1 MMKTRPFISNL
12 ELKNDGQL
20 SLFFIGTGNAFT
32 KTSFQTNLLV
42 IKGNEHL
49 LIDCGTLCSYAIE
62 NLYNSKI
69 TDIRNLLVTHPHA
82 DHIGGVEEMALAG
95 KYITKQKIN
104 IVITDKCKKLLWNQS
119 LRGGI
124 QYSEEGIMTFDDYF
138 NQLKPECIQ
147 KKPFEMYEINAF
159 NMNLKLFRTRHVTT
173 RKNSLKNSQ
182 FSYGLIID
190 DRILFTADTQ
200 YNPSQLKFLLDK
212 YNKIEV
218 IFHDC
223 DIKGFSR
230 GVHAAYDEL
239 CQLPEEI
246 RSKTYLCH
254 YSEAVNT
261 IDALVDGFAGL
272 AKHWVY
278 YDFD

>member
-1 MMKTRPFISNL
+1 MKTRHFVSNI
-12 ELKNDGQL
+12 ELTNSGNL
-20 SLFFIGTGNAFT
+20 SLFFLGTGNAFT
-32 KTSFQTNLLV
+32 KTAFQTNLLI
-42 IKGNEHL
+42 IKGQDHL
-49 LIDCGTLCSYAIE
+49 LVDCGTLCSYAFE
-62 NLYNSKI
+62 NMYNGRI
-69 TDIRNLLVTHPHA
+69 TDIKNLLLTHPHA
-82 DHIGGVEEMALAG
+82 DHIGGVEELALEG
-95 KYITKQKIN
+95 KYITKRLVN
-104 IVITDKCKKLLWNQS
+104 LVITDEFKKSLWEES
-119 LRGGI
+119 LKGGI

-138 NQLKPECIQ
+138 NQIKPVRIQ
-147 KKPFEMYEINAF
+147 KKPFEMFETNVGSINI
-159 NMNLKLFRTRHVTT
+159 KLFRTRHVTT
-173 RKNSLKNSQ
+173 RKKSLKKSQ
-182 FSYGLIID
+182 ISYGLIID

-200 YNPSQLKFLLDK
+200 FNPSQLQFLLDK

-223 DIKGFSR
+223 DVMGYSR

-239 CQLPEEI
+239 VTLPKEI
-246 RSKTYLCH
+246 KEKTFLSH

>member
-1 MMKTRPFISNL
+1 MKTRPFISNI
-12 ELKNDGQL
+12 ELTNDGHL

-32 KTSFQTNLLV
+32 KTAFQTNLLV
-42 IKGNEHL
+42 IKGQNHL
-49 LIDCGTLCSYAIE
+49 LIDCGTLCSYALE
-62 NLYNSKI
+62 NVYNGKI
-69 TDIRNLLVTHPHA
+69 TDIKNLLLTHPHA
-82 DHIGGVEEMALAG
+82 DHIGGVEELALMG
-95 KYITKQKIN
+95 KYITKRKLN
-104 IVITDKCKKLLWNQS
+104 LVITDEFKKALWNES

-124 QYSEEGIMTFDDYF
+124 QYSEEGKMTFEDYF
-138 NQLKPECIQ
+138 VQIKPKKIQ
-147 KKPFEMYEINAF
+147 KQPFEMFEADVENINI
-159 NMNLKLFRTRHVTT
+159 KLFRTRHVTT
-173 RKNSLKNSQ
+173 RKDSLKHSQ
-182 FSYGLIID
+182 ISYGLIID

-200 YNPSQLKFLLDK
+200 FNIPQLKYLLDN
-212 YNKIEV
+212 YPGIEV

-223 DIKGFSR
+223 DVMGYSR

-239 CQLPEEI
+239 VTLPAEI
-246 RSKTYLCH
+246 KSKTVLCH